1 MNSIKKL
8 LLNIWEAFDD
18 RTGTGKMVKDVALHP
33 VPPGTG
39 WDYAFGSAT
48 LLAFIIQVVTG
59 IALATVYIPSTADA
73 YQSLVFITADPLGG
87 FLRGVHNWGA
97 SAMVLMVGL
106 HALQVFLIGAYKF
119 PREVNWLSG
128 SVLLLL
134 TIGMAFTGQLL
145 RWDQTA
151 FWSVIVAAS
160 QAARLPL
167 LGDAAAQFL
176 FAGDTINGATLSR
189 FFAFH
194 VFFIPA
200 LIFALVGL
208 HLYLVLHNG
217 ISDPPV
223 PGRIV
228 DPKTYRQWYHDML
241 ARIGEPF
248 WPDALW
254 RDVVFGVAMVV
265 VIVAISLIFGA
276 PELAQPPDPTL
287 LNAYP
292 RPDWYLLWYFAVLA
306 LMPPESETAVIILG
320 PVLFGVLLFILPFVA
335 NKGER
340 SVKRRPW
347 ALGVT
352 LMIVLIISTFWILG
366 ERAPWSP
373 AFDTKPISAEIINS
387 TSGKTREGAVLFE
400 QKGCLFCHAM
410 GTSGGERGPDLTYVG
425 DRVTKPQ
432 LITRILHGG
441 NNMPAYAQSL
451 TPDQVDA
458 LVEFLSSRKLAAA
471 AK

>member
-1 MNSIKKL
+1 MNSIKKIL
-8 LLNIWEAFDD
+8 MNIWEAFDD
-18 RTGTGKMVKDVALHP
+18 RTGTGKLVKDVALHP

-48 LLAFIIQVVTG
+48 LIAFIIQVVTG
-59 IALATVYIPSTADA
+59 IALATAYIPSTADA
-73 YQSLVFITADPLGG
+73 YQSLIFITQDPLGG
-87 FLRGVHNWGA
+87 FLRGLHNWGA

-134 TIGMAFTGQLL
+134 TIAMAFTGQLL

-151 FWSVIVAAS
+151 FWSIIVAAS

-167 LGDAAAQFL
+167 LGNFAAQFL
-176 FAGDTINGATLSR
+176 FAGDTVGGATLSR

-200 LIFALVGL
+200 LIFALIGL
-208 HLYLVLHNG
+208 HLYLVLHHG
-217 ISDPPV
+217 ISEPPV

-241 ARIGEPF
+241 QRIGEPF
-248 WPDALW
+248 WPDAAW
-254 RDVVFGVAMVV
+254 RDVVFGVAMVA
-265 VIVAISLIFGA
+265 VIVAITLIFGP
-276 PELAQPPDPTL
+276 PELGKAPDPTL
-287 LNAYP
+287 LDAYP

-306 LMPPESETAVIILG
+306 LMPPEAETAVIILG
-320 PVLFGVLLFILPFVA
+320 PLLFGALLFILPFVA

-340 SVKRRPW
+340 SPKRRPW
-347 ALGVT
+347 AMGIV
-352 LMIVLIISTFWILG
+352 LMIILIISTFWILG

-373 AFDTKPISAEIINS
+373 AFDTKPISAEILNS
-387 TSGKTREGAVLFE
+387 TSGAAHDGAMLFE
-400 QKGCLFCHAM
+400 QKGCLFCHTM
-410 GTSGGERGPDLTYVG
+410 GTSGGQRGPNLTYIG
-425 DRVTKPQ
+425 DRVTKEQ
-432 LITRILHGG
+432 LTTRILYGG
-441 NNMPAYAQSL
+441 NNMPAYAHSL
-451 TPDQVDA
+451 TPDQVNA
-458 LVEFLSSRKLAAA
+458 LVEFLSSRKLATAQ
-471 AK
+471 K